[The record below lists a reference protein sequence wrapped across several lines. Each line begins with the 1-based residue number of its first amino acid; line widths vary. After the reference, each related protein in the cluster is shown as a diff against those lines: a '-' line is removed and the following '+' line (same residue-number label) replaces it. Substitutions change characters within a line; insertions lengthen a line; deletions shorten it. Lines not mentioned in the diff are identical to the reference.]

1 MIAKIFISL
10 VRISPL
16 FQKTLWKWWYQ
27 RLGKRAHESGWTFMN
42 YGYAPN
48 DKNLIRELEPEDENN
63 RMFIQLYDHVA
74 SQIPIKGLKI
84 LEVGSGRGGGASFVA
99 RYHKPLSIIGLDY
112 SQSATKLSN
121 KLHKE
126 IPNLDFVNGDAE
138 NLPFD
143 NDTFDAVINVESSHC
158 YGNMTSFVN
167 EVYRVLKTGGKFGW
181 TDFRGKDMIKET
193 EGIFEQSK
201 FNCIQ
206 KKTITPQVLNAL
218 DSIHVQKIDMIKN
231 HVPQFLQKAFKD
243 FAGVKDSQIYNAFKN
258 GNAEYLFKTL
268 KK

>member
-10 VRISPL
+10 VKISPL
-16 FQKTLWKWWYQ
+16 FQKALWKWWYQ
-27 RLGKRAHESGWTFMN
+27 RLGKRAHDSGWTFMN
-42 YGYAPN
+42 YGYIPN
-48 DKNLIRELEPEDENN
+48 DKNLIRELESEDEAN

-74 SQIPIKGLKI
+74 SQIPIEGLKV
-84 LEVGSGRGGGASFVA
+84 LEVGSGRGGGASFVS
-99 RYHKPLSIIGLDY
+99 RYHKPLSMTGLDY
-112 SQSATKLSN
+112 SKSATKLSN
-121 KLHKE
+121 ELHKE
-126 IPNLDFVNGDAE
+126 IPNLDFINGDAE

-167 EVYRVLKTGGKFGW
+167 EVYRVLKTGGEFGW
-181 TDFRGKDMIKET
+181 TDLRGKDMINET
-193 EGIFEQSK
+193 EEIFKQSQ

-206 KKTITPQVLNAL
+206 EKVITAQVLNAL
-218 DSIHVQKIDMIKN
+218 DNIHDQKIDMIEN

-258 GNAEYLFKTL
+258 GSAEYLFKIFQ
-268 KK
+268 K